1 MTLEEFQARP
11 REDWDFSVLCDELE
25 LMILSQAGWREKAER
40 LEGEVAAL
48 YEERASYRRLSGG
61 DQLDLN
67 FKIHQRCEQ
76 LQRSLISAQ
85 EDVAHWEEE
94 NDGLRAALEKYGRH
108 QGDCLPWDNPQRP
121 FICSCGLDEALED
134 K

>member
-1 MTLEEFQARP
+1 MTDCPHGSSNAAACVWCG
-11 REDWDFSVLCDELE
+11 REAALRERDE
-25 LMILSQAGWREKAER
+25 WREKAER

-121 FICSCGLDEALED
+121 FICSCGLDDALEN